1 MTTYFI
7 FLTHCSYFYFALR
20 IFYYF
25 VFEFTILFFYSVQS
39 PINIINN
46 LLILNIIFFS
56 SRTMLANCIQPMDHI
71 QPMTYFVNK
80 VLLSYS
86 PIHSITYC
94 LWLLSHYSSGIN
106 TCDRN
111 HIVQKT
117 QSIY

>member
-20 IFYYF
+20 ILYYF
-25 VFEFTILFFYSVQS
+25 VFEYTILFFYSVQS

-111 HIVQKT
+111 HIVQKA